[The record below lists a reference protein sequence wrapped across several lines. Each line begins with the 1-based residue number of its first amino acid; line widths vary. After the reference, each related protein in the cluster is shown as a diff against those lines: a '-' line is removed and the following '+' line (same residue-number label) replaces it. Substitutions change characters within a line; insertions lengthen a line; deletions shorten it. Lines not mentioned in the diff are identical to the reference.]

1 MTHITRDD
9 PMKILVAAGLGF
21 AAGLLLAPRSGPETR
36 ERLREQAEE
45 AKTRMRNA
53 TDELKRHGN
62 EGKEQIREAAASVT
76 RTGKTMKDNLTT
88 TTKNAAKDVKKS
100 ASKTDDTQA

>member
-9 PMKILVAAGLGF
+9 PMKLLVAAGLGF
-21 AAGLLLAPRSGPETR
+21 AVGLLLAPRSGPETR

-53 TDELKRHGN
+53 GQELKRHGT

-88 TTKNAAKDVKKS
+88 TTKNAAKDVKQAAK
-100 ASKTDDTQA
+100 KTGKTE